1 MEELIGSHLLLFHLS
16 LAFQFT
22 AFTGRS
28 EVLWS
33 LLQLCSSSQMKEQFI
48 TDHYI
53 NYFSEVPLLFKQQG
67 SELAQL
73 EDTHVLSIIYCKSTF
88 KLCGTSGQQQ
98 INQAVWLG
106 GDWNLSASLLPQ
118 RTGQSVAGRDESLM
132 VMTHTRAWP
141 RWPLGEHLIKGTL
154 EGKPRPQQGKTK
166 ALSTFLCLLQ
176 SLQITF
182 PIFSPHPTTSLSCAR
197 SGAKITLSSNT
208 SLTTSSWGGTGLQ
221 WRLVASNRW
230 K

>member
-22 AFTGRS
+22 AFTGSS

-106 GDWNLSASLLPQ
+106 GDWNLSASLLPR

-141 RWPLGEHLIKGTL
+141 RWPLGEHHIKGTL
-154 EGKPRPQQGKTK
+154 EGKPDHSKVKQKHWAHFCAYCNP
-166 ALSTFLCLLQ
+166 
-176 SLQITF
+176 
-182 PIFSPHPTTSLSCAR
+182 FSHL
-197 SGAKITLSSNT
+197 
-208 SLTTSSWGGTGLQ
+208 
-221 WRLVASNRW
+221 
-230 K
+230 